1 MQRGGQMPR
10 SIRWSVWLACVLV
23 TVADIPMLAQGA
35 QKGPT
40 AQEERPLVQ
49 MVSTLQ
55 TKDLLVLPYGSGVT
69 FLPGASGEFYAQMST
84 GPDFQGARILRKSFS
99 GDESVALD
107 VSALAQ
113 TGKIPAHGYYLM
125 DFAVDPRG
133 GLVAVIAWGEKRWI
147 VDHDAV
153 LDVDGD
159 GDVRTYFE
167 LSDGFSPYKAV
178 AFFSGNY
185 LLEGRNLKE
194 PQSTLRL
201 QIRDFR
207 GDIVVPDL
215 HLFSAPSGSAA
226 KAGGSTAKGG
236 PFEDDDGGVP
246 PGVSP
251 AFAMASTDNNFVYAY
266 SVRSPNVLEKISDT
280 GKCEEIAM
288 AKLPLPPDEEMR
300 PIDMYAAHGQ
310 ILLHLA
316 AFSTKPPD
324 PAKGTVAEKHY
335 WAAYETT
342 DNTLFAT
349 YASDSDVW
357 TARSLLVGYEPGSFY
372 FVEGHRRGDLNDYAF
387 SLLHATPK

>member
-1 MQRGGQMPR
+1 MSKRGLLLLLLLVMLSGQ
-10 SIRWSVWLACVLV
+10 SLF
-23 TVADIPMLAQGA
+23 AQGA
-35 QKGPT
+35 QKGLH
-40 AQEERPLVQ
+40 AQEDRPPVQLVFT
-49 MVSTLQ
+49 VQ
-55 TKDLLVLPYGSGVT
+55 TKDLLVLPYGSGISL
-69 FLPGASGEFYAQMST
+69 LPGASGEFYVQEFA
-84 GPDFQGARILRKSFS
+84 GPDPQNSRILRKSFS
-99 GDESVALD
+99 GEEGVVLD
-107 VSALAQ
+107 VHALAQ
-113 TGKIPAHGYYLM
+113 TGKVPMHDYYLM
-125 DFAVDPRG
+125 DFAADPRG
-133 GLVAVIAWGEKRWI
+133 GLVAVIAWGEKPMI
-147 VDHDAV
+147 VSHYAV

-167 LSDGFSPYKAV
+167 LSDGYMPYKAV

-185 LLEGRNLKE
+185 LLDGRDLNE

-207 GDIVVPDL
+207 GDVVVPDL

-236 PFEDDDGGVP
+236 PFQDDDGGVP

-266 SVRSPNVLEKISDT
+266 SVRSPNVIEKISDT
-280 GKCEEIAM
+280 GKCEEIAT
-288 AKLPLPPDEEMR
+288 AKLPLPPDEVMR

-357 TARSLLVGYEPGSFY
+357 IAKSLLVGYEPGSFY
-372 FVEGHRRGDLNDYAF
+372 FLEGHRRGALNDYAF